1 MAARGV
7 EGMMHSNGQLE
18 QRAVGTT
25 TTRRRTRTKT
35 RTFFGRRMR
44 KSLGRISATSS
55 SSVSSPS
62 FSERDRV
69 LVVEQLKPA
78 ETLAATSG
86 QRAENCI
93 VQAPSSHLDAPP
105 RPPPLAVASSMSLS
119 ITDPQIVSTILQA
132 FALFAFGG
140 FLSLSETALTTLWP
154 WKIKE
159 LANEEGPSSPFYA
172 VQQNVTRFLTT
183 ILIGSTVSSILA
195 TAMMTEAIVKVYGE
209 KAIGLA
215 TIAMSAFVLLFCEIA
230 PKSIAVQHALVVG
243 RLVVT
248 PIRMMS
254 TILYPLGRIC
264 TAIVDFGFHLFR
276 IQTSAEPFVSENELK
291 LVLSGAMESNSIE
304 ASEQSMI
311 RNVLDLSNTP
321 AREVM
326 TPLVQICGIESKATL
341 ENLKQLWREEKYTRV
356 IVFDE
361 RVDNVVGIVNVL
373 SIIESEDSKLD
384 DTIETIMD
392 KNVYFIP
399 ESMPVEKLLSEMLR
413 RKYHIA
419 VVVNEHGGTIGLVSL
434 EDCIEEIVGE
444 IYDEHDDDEW
454 GENKADREDEFEEND
469 ARGKTLPRFV
479 NEVVEEEVNGK
490 DVIVDI
496 NVGGTNSG
504 SSSSSDNNYNNN
516 NNKNKNN
523 NSGDS
528 GTGRAYEVGAKADIE
543 ELAEYLE
550 IDIPKSPLYETAGGW
565 VCDIFARIPK
575 EGETFSVSYPVVQ
588 GASVSTLALAS
599 SSSSSS
605 SKLYV
610 DYTDDSEE
618 IDGFEEN
625 ADHKKSDFDLD
636 DDYTSS
642 SSSSSS
648 SSSNGGVP
656 ELVLRVAIVEADER
670 RVSSI
675 KISIGDENKK
685 QEKREASKGI
695 NGSSN
700 DRRGMN
706 GISTS
711 TKRQEPVSS

>member
-7 EGMMHSNGQLE
+7 EGIMHSNGQLE
-18 QRAVGTT
+18 QSAVGTT
-25 TTRRRTRTKT
+25 TTRTRTRTRT
-35 RTFFGRRMR
+35 RTFLGRRMR
-44 KSLGRISATSS
+44 ESLGRISATSS
-55 SSVSSPS
+55 SSVPSPS

-105 RPPPLAVASSMSLS
+105 RPPPLVVASSTSLS

-516 NNKNKNN
+516 NN
-523 NSGDS
+523 SGDS

-648 SSSNGGVP
+648 SSNGGVP

-700 DRRGMN
+700 DRRGMS

>member
-105 RPPPLAVASSMSLS
+105 RPPPLVVASSTSLS

-399 ESMPVEKLLSEMLR
+399 ESMPVEKLLNEMLK

-479 NEVVEEEVNGK
+479 NEVAEETVNGK

-504 SSSSSDNNYNNN
+504 SSSSSDNNYNN
-516 NNKNKNN
+516 NN

-648 SSSNGGVP
+648 SSNGGIP

>member
-25 TTRRRTRTKT
+25 RTRRRTRTKT

-105 RPPPLAVASSMSLS
+105 RPPPLVVASSTSLS

-243 RLVVT
+243 RLVVM

-516 NNKNKNN
+516 NN
-523 NSGDS
+523 SGDS

-648 SSSNGGVP
+648 SSNGGVP

>member
-105 RPPPLAVASSMSLS
+105 RPPPLVVASSTSLS

-516 NNKNKNN
+516 N
-523 NSGDS
+523 SGDS

-648 SSSNGGVP
+648 SSNGGVP

-700 DRRGMN
+700 DRRGMS

-711 TKRQEPVSS
+711 TERQEPVSS

>member
-1 MAARGV
+1 V
-7 EGMMHSNGQLE
+7 
-18 QRAVGTT
+18 
-25 TTRRRTRTKT
+25 
-35 RTFFGRRMR
+35 
-44 KSLGRISATSS
+44 
-55 SSVSSPS
+55 
-62 FSERDRV
+62 
-69 LVVEQLKPA
+69 
-78 ETLAATSG
+78 
-86 QRAENCI
+86 
-93 VQAPSSHLDAPP
+93 
-105 RPPPLAVASSMSLS
+105 VASSTSLS

-243 RLVVT
+243 RLVVM

-516 NNKNKNN
+516 NN
-523 NSGDS
+523 SGDS

-648 SSSNGGVP
+648 SSNGGVP

-700 DRRGMN
+700 DRRGMS

>member
-1 MAARGV
+1 M
-7 EGMMHSNGQLE
+7 
-18 QRAVGTT
+18 
-25 TTRRRTRTKT
+25 
-35 RTFFGRRMR
+35 
-44 KSLGRISATSS
+44 
-55 SSVSSPS
+55 
-62 FSERDRV
+62 
-69 LVVEQLKPA
+69 
-78 ETLAATSG
+78 
-86 QRAENCI
+86 
-93 VQAPSSHLDAPP
+93 
-105 RPPPLAVASSMSLS
+105 
-119 ITDPQIVSTILQA
+119 STILQA

-516 NNKNKNN
+516 NN
-523 NSGDS
+523 SGDS

-618 IDGFEEN
+618 IDGFEGN

-636 DDYTSS
+636 DDYTS

-700 DRRGMN
+700 DRRGMS

-711 TKRQEPVSS
+711 TERQEPVSS

>member
-1 MAARGV
+1 V
-7 EGMMHSNGQLE
+7 
-18 QRAVGTT
+18 
-25 TTRRRTRTKT
+25 
-35 RTFFGRRMR
+35 
-44 KSLGRISATSS
+44 
-55 SSVSSPS
+55 
-62 FSERDRV
+62 
-69 LVVEQLKPA
+69 
-78 ETLAATSG
+78 
-86 QRAENCI
+86 
-93 VQAPSSHLDAPP
+93 
-105 RPPPLAVASSMSLS
+105 VASSTSLS

-243 RLVVT
+243 RLVVM

-373 SIIESEDSKLD
+373 SIIEREDSKLD

-516 NNKNKNN
+516 NN
-523 NSGDS
+523 SGDS

-648 SSSNGGVP
+648 SSNGGVP

-700 DRRGMN
+700 DRRGMS